1 METLG
6 NNCILNSWSKKPQ
19 ISKEG
24 WFSPTCSFHKCET
37 LKNLRTGQSEILRK
51 KKKREELNRETE
63 TKQTQCRNIW
73 KTFVSECTVLKHIFS
88 W

>member
-51 KKKREELNRETE
+51 KKKGKNSTE
-63 TKQTQCRNIW
+63 KQKQNKPNVEI
-73 KTFVSECTVLKHIFS
+73 FGKHL
-88 W
+88 